1 MRVTKKKLKEEY
13 GAFQATSN
21 GTPVAI
27 PKSAAK
33 KATPKTNGTGSKRKS
48 TAKHTPSDT
57 LSDDDDFLASPTK
70 KTRTAKSATPKIKA
84 EPGADGAEEDED
96 GELL

>member
-13 GAFQATSN
+13 GAFN
-21 GTPVAI
+21 GTSTPAAT

-57 LSDDDDFLASPTK
+57 LSEDDDDFLSSPTK